1 MGDSLKHHGILGQ
14 KWGVRRYQNKDGT
27 KTSVGKERERL
38 RRRIVRNMKTSN
50 DANEVVNSL
59 SIRQKM
65 LLGMSP
71 DEVKN
76 NQQWI
81 RKNDEPGQSV
91 NIAKRFIARDKTG
104 KAASFLEIWDNADG
118 DIGEIAIAT
127 RADMQ
132 GKGYSSFLTE
142 QALKWFNS
150 DKNKTLKELQW
161 NYFKDNDVSGE
172 IAKKYGFKFKK
183 SKEYLPYEVE
193 EPYNSLQPGSTY
205 VFTSLKKKKR

>member
-1 MGDSLKHHGILGQ
+1 MDCLKHHGILGQ
-14 KWGVRRYQNKDGT
+14 KWGVRRFQNKDGT
-27 KTSVGKERERL
+27 RTIAGKEQERL
-38 RRRIVRNMKTSN
+38 RRRIIRNTKTSN
-50 DANEVVNSL
+50 DANDIVNSL
-59 SIRQKM
+59 SVRQKM

-81 RKNDEPGQSV
+81 RKNDEKEQSA
-91 NIAKRFIARDKTG
+91 NIAKRFVAKDKNG

-118 DIGEIAIAT
+118 NIGEITIAT
-127 RADMQ
+127 RSDMQ
-132 GKGYSSFLTE
+132 GKGYSGVLTE

-183 SKEYLPYEVE
+183 FKEYLPYEVE